1 LWSFFKGNAIQVT
14 AVLIFATKS
23 TPMRHKTTVTISQN
37 QLLSKIVCAFLL
49 IGAISSCNAPGPE
62 RYFDLA
68 VLNSNM
74 MTGFA
79 DEGMERE
86 LRDPS
91 VKMVDGNKD
100 KIEPMK
106 RKEIVDGKITFFEEN
121 LKNLKPTDDTKE
133 IVSKSI
139 SLHEYILP
147 VYKNEYTQ
155 LAKLYDEKGDSGELE
170 LLSRSI
176 NQKYFPEFGKMLDE
190 LTIAGKA
197 FAQRHQIKVNW
208 GVGG

>member
-1 LWSFFKGNAIQVT
+1 MGNVIQVT

-23 TPMRHKTTVTISQN
+23 TPMRHNTTVTIGKN
-37 QLLSKIVCAFLL
+37 QILSKILCAFLL
-49 IGAISSCNAPGPE
+49 IGAISACNPPGPE

-79 DEGMERE
+79 GEGMERE

-100 KIEPMK
+100 RIEPMK
-106 RKEIVDGKITFFEEN
+106 RKEIVDGKTTFFEEN
-121 LKNLKPTDDTKE
+121 LKKLKNLRLTDDTKE

-155 LAKLYDEKGDSGELE
+155 LAKLYDEKGDSSDLE
-170 LLSRSI
+170 SLSRSI
-176 NQKYFPEFGKMLDE
+176 NEKYFPEFEKMLDE